1 MNIVYNKAMVT
12 AGMLNV
18 GIDTQV
24 QLYALQA
31 LIFYD
36 KIRARSMINAEF
48 CYLILNLLY

>member
-36 KIRARSMINAEF
+36 KTRARSMINAEF
-48 CYLILNLLY
+48 CYLILDLLY